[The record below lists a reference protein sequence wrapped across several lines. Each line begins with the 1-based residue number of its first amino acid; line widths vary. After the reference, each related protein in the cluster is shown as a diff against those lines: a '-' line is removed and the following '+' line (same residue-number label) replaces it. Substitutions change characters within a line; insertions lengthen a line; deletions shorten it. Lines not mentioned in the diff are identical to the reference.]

1 MPIYSHSR
9 LSAFEQCRL
18 KFKFRYIDKIEP
30 DFKETIESFL
40 GKQVHK
46 TLEWVYNNS
55 GDLELDDVIKNFIES
70 WNNELDPNIKIIK
83 EGQTIEIFFNK
94 GIKFLIDYFLK
105 NSPFKDNT
113 IATEKR
119 IFINLDFE
127 GKYRLMGFIDRV
139 VHNRDTNIFEIHDYK
154 TGAIKSQNELDKDRQ
169 LALYS
174 IAIRENFDNV
184 EEVDLIW
191 HFLGHNKVIKSRRTL
206 EQLENLKKE
215 IKELI
220 DKIEST
226 QDFYPKTGP
235 LCNWCGYQSKCPAF
249 QEYKGQTKFNK

>member
-1 MPIYSHSR
+1 MTIYSHSR
-9 LSAFEQCRL
+9 LATFEQCPL

-83 EGQTIEIFFNK
+83 KNQTIENYFNK
-94 GIKFLIDYFLK
+94 GIKFLINYFLK

-113 IATEKR
+113 IATEKKV
-119 IFINLDFE
+119 FINLDFE

-139 VHNRDTNIFEIHDYK
+139 VHNQDTNVFEIHDYK
-154 TGAIKSQNELDKDRQ
+154 TGAIKYQNELDKDRQ

-174 IAIRENFDNV
+174 IAIRDNFDNV

-191 HFLGHNKVIKSRRTL
+191 HFLGHDRVIKSRRTL

-215 IKELI
+215 IK
-220 DKIEST
+220 
-226 QDFYPKTGP
+226 
-235 LCNWCGYQSKCPAF
+235 
-249 QEYKGQTKFNK
+249 